1 MKINSLKT
9 ELEVLAS
16 GWEKYALDHKFSGYT
31 LEQLKALIASLK
43 ELLAAMDAL
52 KLEYRGKIAARQSV
66 GLELR
71 DIRLR
76 IVHCI
81 RGHEDFGEDSEFYRF
96 LGFKTKSERKSG
108 LIRKTSVPT
117 ETPAPDEDGAEY
129 GVDLDDAA

>member
-1 MKINSLKT
+1 MKIHILLK
-9 ELEVLAS
+9 ELEVLAI
-16 GWEKYALDHKFSGYT
+16 GWEKYSLNYTFSGYT

-43 ELLAAMDAL
+43 ELVAAMDAL
-52 KLEYRGKIAARQSV
+52 KLEYRGKIAARQSM

-71 DIRLR
+71 DIRGR

-108 LIRKTSVPT
+108 LTRKSM
-117 ETPAPDEDGAEY
+117 EESGAEPPQDDTD
-129 GVDLDDAA
+129 GLEDAA

>member
-1 MKINSLKT
+1 MKINSLLS

-16 GWEKYALDHKFSGYT
+16 GWEKYAVDHKFSGYT
-31 LEQLKALIASLK
+31 LAQLKALIASLK
-43 ELLAAMDAL
+43 ELMAAMDGL
-52 KLEYRGKIAARQSV
+52 RLEYRGKIAARQSM

-108 LIRKTSVPT
+108 LTRKSTEESGA
-117 ETPAPDEDGAEY
+117 ETPK
-129 GVDLDDAA
+129 DDAGGLEDAA

>member
-1 MKINSLKT
+1 MKIHILLK
-9 ELEVLAS
+9 ELEVLAI
-16 GWEKYALDHKFSGYT
+16 GWEKYSLNYTFSGYT

-43 ELLAAMDAL
+43 ELMAAMDAL
-52 KLEYRGKIAARQSV
+52 RLEYRGKIAARQSM

-71 DIRLR
+71 DIRGR

-108 LIRKTSVPT
+108 LTRKST
-117 ETPAPDEDGAEY
+117 EESGGEPPGEDAVSLE
-129 GVDLDDAA
+129 DAA

>member
-1 MKINSLKT
+1 MKIHILSK
-9 ELEVLAS
+9 ELEVLAI
-16 GWEKYALDHKFSGYT
+16 GWEKYGLNHTFSGYT

-43 ELLAAMDAL
+43 ELMAAMDAL
-52 KLEYRGKIAARQSV
+52 KLEYRGKIAARQSM

-76 IVHCI
+76 VVHCI

-108 LIRKTSVPT
+108 LTRKST
-117 ETPAPDEDGAEY
+117 EESEAEPPKDDTV
-129 GVDLDDAA
+129 GLEDAA

>member
-1 MKINSLKT
+1 MKIHILSK
-9 ELEVLAS
+9 ELEVLAI
-16 GWEKYALDHKFSGYT
+16 GWEKYGLNHTFSGYT

-43 ELLAAMDAL
+43 ELMAAMDAL
-52 KLEYRGKIAARQSV
+52 RLEYRGKIAARTFM

-76 IVHCI
+76 VVHCI

-108 LIRKTSVPT
+108 LTRKST
-117 ETPAPDEDGAEY
+117 EDSEAEPLKEDAVGLE
-129 GVDLDDAA
+129 DAA

>member
-1 MKINSLKT
+1 MKIHILSK

-16 GWEKYALDHKFSGYT
+16 GWEKYGLNDTFSGYT
-31 LEQLKALIASLK
+31 LAQLKALIASLK
-43 ELLAAMDAL
+43 ELVAAMDGL
-52 KLEYRGKIAARQSV
+52 RLEYRGKIAARQSM

-76 IVHCI
+76 VVHCI

-108 LIRKTSVPT
+108 LTRKST
-117 ETPAPDEDGAEY
+117 EDSEAEPPKEDAVGLE
-129 GVDLDDAA
+129 DAA

>member
-1 MKINSLKT
+1 MKIHILSK
-9 ELEVLAS
+9 ELEVLAI
-16 GWEKYALDHKFSGYT
+16 GWEKYGLNHTFSGYT

-43 ELLAAMDAL
+43 ELMAVMDAL
-52 KLEYRGKIAARQSV
+52 RLEYRGKIAARTSM

-108 LIRKTSVPT
+108 LTRKST
-117 ETPAPDEDGAEY
+117 EESGAEPPKDDTV
-129 GVDLDDAA
+129 GLEDAA

>member
-1 MKINSLKT
+1 MKIHILSK
-9 ELEVLAS
+9 ELEVLAI
-16 GWEKYALDHKFSGYT
+16 GWEKYGLNHTFSGYT

-43 ELLAAMDAL
+43 ELMAVMDAL
-52 KLEYRGKIAARQSV
+52 RLEYRGKIAARTSM

-96 LGFKTKSERKSG
+96 LGFKTKAERKSG
-108 LIRKTSVPT
+108 LTRKST
-117 ETPAPDEDGAEY
+117 EESGAEPPKDDTD
-129 GVDLDDAA
+129 GLEDAA

>member
-1 MKINSLKT
+1 MKINLLLT

-16 GWEKYALDHKFSGYT
+16 GWEKYAVDHTLSGYT
-31 LEQLKALIASLK
+31 LAQLKALIASLK
-43 ELLAAMDAL
+43 ELMAAMDAL
-52 KLEYRGKIAARQSV
+52 KLEYRGKIAARQSM

-71 DIRLR
+71 DIRQR

-96 LGFKTKSERKSG
+96 LGFKTKSERRSG
-108 LIRKTSVPT
+108 LTRKTSEPT
-117 ETPAPDEDGAEY
+117 ETLSPDDD

>member
-1 MKINSLKT
+1 MKIHILSK
-9 ELEVLAS
+9 ELEVLAI
-16 GWEKYALDHKFSGYT
+16 GWEKYGLNHTFSGYT

-43 ELLAAMDAL
+43 ELMAAMDAL
-52 KLEYRGKIAARQSV
+52 KLEYRGKIAARQSM

-76 IVHCI
+76 VVHCI

-108 LIRKTSVPT
+108 LTRKST
-117 ETPAPDEDGAEY
+117 EESGAEPPQDDTD
-129 GVDLDDAA
+129 DLEDAA

>member
-1 MKINSLKT
+1 MKIHILSK
-9 ELEVLAS
+9 ELEVLAI
-16 GWEKYALDHKFSGYT
+16 GWEKYGLNHTFSGYT

-43 ELLAAMDAL
+43 ELMAAMDAL
-52 KLEYRGKIAARQSV
+52 RLEYRGKIAARQSM

-76 IVHCI
+76 VVHCI

-108 LIRKTSVPT
+108 LTRKSP
-117 ETPAPDEDGAEY
+117 EESGAEPPKDNTV
-129 GVDLDDAA
+129 GLEDAA

>member
-1 MKINSLKT
+1 MKIHILSK
-9 ELEVLAS
+9 ELEVLAI
-16 GWEKYALDHKFSGYT
+16 GWEKYGLNHIFSGYT

-43 ELLAAMDAL
+43 ELVAAMDAL
-52 KLEYRGKIAARQSV
+52 KLEYRGKIAARQSM

-76 IVHCI
+76 VVHCI

-96 LGFKTKSERKSG
+96 LGFKSKSERKSG
-108 LIRKTSVPT
+108 LTRKTT
-117 ETPAPDEDGAEY
+117 ETNEAPEPDED

>member
-1 MKINSLKT
+1 MKIHILSK
-9 ELEVLAS
+9 ELEVLAI
-16 GWEKYALDHKFSGYT
+16 GWEKYGLNHTFSGYT

-43 ELLAAMDAL
+43 ELMAAMDAL
-52 KLEYRGKIAARQSV
+52 KLEYRGKIAARQSM

-76 IVHCI
+76 VVHCI

-108 LIRKTSVPT
+108 LTRKSP
-117 ETPAPDEDGAEY
+117 EESGAEPPKDNTV
-129 GVDLDDAA
+129 GLEDAA

>member
-1 MKINSLKT
+1 MKINSLIT
-9 ELEVLAS
+9 ELEVLAV
-16 GWEKYALDHKFSGYT
+16 GWEKYAIDHKFSGYT
-31 LEQLKALIASLK
+31 LAQLKALIASLK
-43 ELLAAMDAL
+43 ELMAAMDAL
-52 KLEYRGKIAARQSV
+52 KLEYRGKIAARQSM

-96 LGFKTKSERKSG
+96 LGFKTKSERRSG
-108 LIRKTSVPT
+108 LTRKTSDST
-117 ETPAPDEDGAEY
+117 DAAPPDDD